1 MASLSSRQ
9 AIGPSFLPRS
19 ERGEFDVILLDL
31 DIDPKAAPADLC
43 AQVAAVCRDTP
54 IVALAGVDA
63 RQRLMQA
70 LAHDSVVSIVPK
82 PGASMPVV
90 ADAAPIPIDGPDEQ
104 WLGLALRRRAE
115 PATQPIGPMPYLLG
129 GTDIEERLIGG
140 SVDKDAALQALL
152 ADAARFGFSDEKVR
166 RVETAADELVL
177 NAVYEA
183 PRDDDGQPLHAHADR
198 REVVVLPAQ
207 AQVRLRWGCDGR
219 TFALSV
225 ADRFGALDRAVVV
238 AHVGKLLDARTQR
251 VARGAA
257 GSSGL
262 GLALA
267 FGAGNELALHV
278 AAGRFT
284 EVTCALHIAGSNRVA
299 LARGSALHLYMF

>member
-1 MASLSSRQ
+1 MAYV
-9 AIGPSFLPRS
+9 AFGP
-19 ERGEFDVILLDL
+19 RGPE
-31 DIDPKAAPADLC
+31 
-43 AQVAAVCRDTP
+43 VAA
-54 IVALAGVDA
+54 A
-63 RQRLMQA
+63 RSFDGLTWQRLGVLRFA
-70 LAHDSVVSIVPK
+70 
-82 PGASMPVV
+82 GA
-90 ADAAPIPIDGPDEQ
+90 DES
-104 WLGLALRRRAE
+104 RA
-115 PATQPIGPMPYLLG
+115 
-129 GTDIEERLIGG
+129 
-140 SVDKDAALQALL
+140 DKDAALHALL

-198 REVVVLPAQ
+198 RETVVLPAQ

-219 TFALSV
+219 TFAISV

-267 FGAGNELALHV
+267 FGAANELALHV

-284 EVTCALHIAGSNRVA
+284 EATCALHVAGSNRVA
-299 LARGSALHLYMF
+299 LARGSALHLYLT